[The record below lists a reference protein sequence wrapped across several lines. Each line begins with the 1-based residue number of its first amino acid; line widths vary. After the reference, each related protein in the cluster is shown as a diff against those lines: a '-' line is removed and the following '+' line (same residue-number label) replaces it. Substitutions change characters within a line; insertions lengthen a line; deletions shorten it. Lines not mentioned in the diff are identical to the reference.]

1 MSSLIMASV
10 AGRKKS
16 IVSSTGLHIDTP
28 VANNTLLNKAANQ
41 STSLYQQC
49 SALRARLLRIR
60 NFSRY
65 FRLAANPDARHSTDP
80 VTQLWDL
87 FSLGISLCYVFD
99 LLPADAG
106 FSKIDHSE
114 FKSDNYEANPD
125 REKKHAIVAFA
136 IQIRSDQVLNAIP
149 ECEPFTVRD
158 IWDRESTDGLV
169 RVTLFTLPGVSVLS
183 FVLSQVINT
192 VTAIV
197 NHLPPSAFDPQVPET
212 SIPTSLSLSNLSTDN
227 LPHPT
232 DAKEVARNN
241 IIREIVETER
251 KYVQDL
257 ETMQVGCVSASLQW
271 I

>member
-1 MSSLIMASV
+1 MASV

-65 FRLAANPDARHSTDP
+65 FQLAANPDARHSTDP
-80 VTQLWDL
+80 VTQLWDV

-114 FKSDNYEANPD
+114 FRSANFEANPD

-136 IQIRSDQVLNAIP
+136 IQIRSDQVLDAIP

-169 RVTLFTLPGVSVLS
+169 RVTLFTLPAV
-183 FVLSQVINT
+183 FVLTLCS
-192 VTAIV
+192 
-197 NHLPPSAFDPQVPET
+197 LRS
-212 SIPTSLSLSNLSTDN
+212 SIPSRPL
-227 LPHPT
+227 
-232 DAKEVARNN
+232 
-241 IIREIVETER
+241 
-251 KYVQDL
+251 
-257 ETMQVGCVSASLQW
+257 
-271 I
+271 